1 MSERNDNLLGLGG
14 LDLDASAGALE
25 SQLVALEDRLK
36 ELGAGGS
43 PLERALVQLEMG
55 RVLVGLDRNEQA
67 WDTARLAF
75 DVFLAAE
82 DWEHAVEVCDILFRA
97 DQPESL
103 SALGQGI
110 WLGVTFPIDPEL
122 TLEMLHHVI
131 EDTPDEADGAAVA
144 AATGAYIVDLRAEGK
159 QHDNLGFFAQQILG
173 NVARR
178 HSKVETQEQFE
189 RWFKRLELN
198 DPAKF
203 LVRLRN
209 VVDVLVQDDWWF
221 DRDAL
226 QSQVPVN

>member
-1 MSERNDNLLGLGG
+1 MSERNDNLLGLAGA
-14 LDLDASAGALE
+14 DADASAGALE

-36 ELGAGGS
+36 ELGTDGEAS
-43 PLERALVQLEMG
+43 ERAMVQLEMA
-55 RVLVGLDRNEQA
+55 RVLVGLGRNEQA
-67 WDTARLAF
+67 WEVGRPAF
-75 DVFLAAE
+75 DVFLEAR
-82 DWEHAVEVCDILFRA
+82 DWERAVDVCDILFRA
-97 DQPESL
+97 DQPGSL

-122 TLEMLHHVI
+122 TVEMLHHVV
-131 EDTPDEADGAAVA
+131 EDTPDDADGAAVA
-144 AATGAYIVDLRAEGK
+144 AATALYVVDLRAEGK
-159 QHDNLGFFAQQILG
+159 QHDNLSFFAQQIIG

-178 HSKVETQEQFE
+178 HSQVESQEQFDL
-189 RWFKRLELN
+189 WFKRLELD

-226 QSQVPVN
+226 QSQIPVN